1 MSGRRAPT
9 RAAHQR
15 FCERD
20 QWTLR
25 KSARGKR
32 SDHER
37 YELVLDDGAVLYT
50 RISHPPDKT
59 TYGAEMWSFILRTQL
74 QVTEDEFWDCVDN
87 GVRPRRGKYTVQAE
101 RQEQLPAWLVAQL
114 IKADVPEDDVRSLS
128 TEEAQERLEAIR
140 ATPSGSDDAARAP
153 RDQR

>member
-1 MSGRRAPT
+1 VSGRRAPT

-20 QWTLR
+20 QWTLW
-25 KSARGKR
+25 KSTRGKR

-37 YELVLDDGAVLYT
+37 DELVLNNGAVLYT
-50 RISHPPDKT
+50 EISHPPDKT

-87 GVRPRRGKYTVQAE
+87 GVRPRRGKYTVQAG
-101 RQEQLPAWLVAQL
+101 RQDQLPAWLVAQL
-114 IKADVPEDDVRSLS
+114 LKAGVSEGDVRSLS
-128 TEEAQERLEAIR
+128 TTEAQERLDAVR
-140 ATPSGSDDAARAP
+140 AMPSR
-153 RDQR
+153 